1 MAMSDEAMFA
11 PPQGI
16 TIEAVNGMLAE
27 RLAQKHGKASL
38 LRAFIP
44 LPPPFSP
51 VQLIELHVLKSNF
64 YYRYHDDGSDVTATT
79 EYQGEMVDYSR
90 HAVLLG
96 SSGMAEL
103 RFIRT
108 HGSRFTSQD
117 CTLFNWLARIITP
130 VLQSWLND
138 EEQQVALRLLEKDRD
153 HHRVLVD
160 ITNAVLS
167 HLDLDDLI
175 ADVAREIH
183 HFFGLASVSMVLGDH
198 RKNEKFSLWCSDLSA
213 SHCACLPRNMP
224 GDSVLLTQTLQ
235 TRQPTL
241 THRADDLFLW
251 QRDPLLLLLA
261 SNGCESALLIPL
273 TFGNHTPGALLLAHT
288 SSTLFSE
295 ENCQLLQHIADR
307 IAIAVGNADAWRS
320 MTDLQE
326 SLQQENHQLSEQLL
340 SNLGVGD
347 IIYQS
352 QAMEDL
358 LQQVD
363 IVAKSDSTVLICG
376 ETGTG
381 KEVIARAIHQLSP
394 RRDKPLVK
402 INCAAIPASLLESE
416 LFGHDKGAFTGA
428 INTHRGRFE
437 IADGGTLF
445 LDEIGNLSLPMQ
457 AKLLTAIEKRYITR
471 LGAVEPIP
479 IDVRLICATN
489 ANLHQLV
496 AEGNFRQDLLYRIN
510 TIELIIPPL
519 RERGEDIL
527 LLAEHFLKHYNR
539 KYKKEIKGFSRD
551 ASAKLMK
558 YKWPGNVRELQHV
571 LERAVILNES
581 SLLRPNDFPLYPAT
595 HERKQPEDNELNL
608 EQVERKTI
616 ERALRQSNGNMTYA
630 AELLGITRFSL
641 YRKIEKLGL

>member
-44 LPPPFSP
+44 MPPPFSP

-108 HGSRFTSQD
+108 HGSRFTPQD

-167 HLDLDDLI
+167 HFDL
-175 ADVAREIH
+175 
-183 HFFGLASVSMVLGDH
+183 
-198 RKNEKFSLWCSDLSA
+198 
-213 SHCACLPRNMP
+213 
-224 GDSVLLTQTLQ
+224 
-235 TRQPTL
+235 
-241 THRADDLFLW
+241 DDLFLW

-340 SNLGVGD
+340 SNLGIGD

-445 LDEIGNLSLPMQ
+445 LDEIGDLPLELQ
-457 AKLLTAIEKRYITR
+457 PKLLRVLQEREIER
-471 LGAVEPIP
+471 LGGSRTIP
-479 IDVRLICATN
+479 VNVRVIAATN
-489 ANLHQLV
+489 RDLWQMV
-496 AEGNFRQDLLYRIN
+496 EDRQFRSDLFYRLN
-510 TIELIIPPL
+510 VFPLELPPL
-519 RERGEDIL
+519 RDRPEDIP
-527 LLAEHFLKHYNR
+527 LLAKHFTQKMARHMNR
-539 KYKKEIKGFSRD
+539 SID
-551 ASAKLMK
+551 AIPTEALRQLMSWD
-558 YKWPGNVRELQHV
+558 WPGNVRELENV
-571 LERAVILNES
+571 IERAVLLTRGNSLNLHLNVRQSRLLPTLNEDS
-581 SLLRPNDFPLYPAT
+581 
-595 HERKQPEDNELNL
+595 
-608 EQVERKTI
+608 
-616 ERALRQSNGNMTYA
+616 ALRSSMAQLLHPTTPENDEEERQRIVQVLRETNGIVAGPRGA
-630 AELLGITRFSL
+630 ATRLGMKRTTLLSRMQRLGISVREVL
-641 YRKIEKLGL
+641 